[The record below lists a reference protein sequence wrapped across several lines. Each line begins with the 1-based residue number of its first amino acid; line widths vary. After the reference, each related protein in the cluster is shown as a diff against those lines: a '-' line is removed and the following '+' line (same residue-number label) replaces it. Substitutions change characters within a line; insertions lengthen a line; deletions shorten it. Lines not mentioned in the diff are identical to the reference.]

1 MSWIE
6 SYKLI
11 MEINYSD
18 WIESNK
24 LIIYN
29 EKTIVN

>member
-11 MEINYSD
+11 MEINYSELYLILQTD
-18 WIESNK
+18 WG
-24 LIIYN
+24 
-29 EKTIVN
+29 EKP

>member
-18 WIESNK
+18 WIEFNK

-29 EKTIVN
+29 EKP